1 MNRSRRGGSSSSGRG
16 RSNSGKNFGRNSVRK
31 AENKRMN
38 QRRAAEGKPW
48 MDAPE
53 EGPSDDRKG
62 PAKKKKIHYRG
73 GTKVQGKRF
82 YSPKHKGAEQ
92 LMGAETSVRLNKFL
106 SNSGVCSRR
115 EADELI
121 RTGLVSVNGEVVTEM
136 GHKVDPTKDQ
146 VRYNGTLLRAE
157 RKVYVLL
164 NKPKGFITTMDDPKA
179 RKTVMDLV
187 GKAVKERIY
196 PVGRL
201 DRATTG
207 VLLFTNDGDLAKK
220 LTHPSHG
227 ARKIYHVTTDKKV
240 SLGDIEKIAAGLEL
254 EDGFIQPDAVS
265 YIDEKDR
272 TQVGI
277 EIHSGKNRIVRR
289 IFKHL
294 GYEVI
299 KLDRTIFAGLT
310 KKNLKR
316 GDYRVL
322 DEKELKFLKMQ

>member
-1 MNRSRRGGSSSSGRG
+1 
-16 RSNSGKNFGRNSVRK
+16 
-31 AENKRMN
+31 MN
-38 QRRAAEGKPW
+38 QRRAAEGRPW

-53 EGPSDDRKG
+53 EEKSESGPG
-62 PAKKKKIHYRG
+62 KKKKVHYRG
-73 GTKVQGKRF
+73 GTKIQGKRL

-121 RTGLVSVNGEVVTEM
+121 RTGLVMVNSEIITEL
-136 GHKVDPTKDQ
+136 GTKVDPTTDK
-146 VRYNGTLLRAE
+146 VKYNGSLLKAE

-187 GKAVKERIY
+187 GKACKERVY

-220 LTHPSHG
+220 LTHPSNG
-227 ARKIYHVTTDKKV
+227 ARKIYYVTTDKKV
-240 SLGDIEKIAAGLEL
+240 SIGDMEKIAAGLEL
-254 EDGFIQPDAVS
+254 EDGKIQPDAISFV
-265 YIDEKDR
+265 DEKDR
-272 TQVGI
+272 TQIGI

-316 GDYRVL
+316 GDFRIL
-322 DEKELKFLKMQ
+322 DAKEVKFLKML